1 MQFQIDGPVD
11 RCSDEDALYATCTYD
26 SDTNKVIVTSCVSG
40 FAVEQDTCEPAC
52 SSSDWVNNATT
63 NHFTADCTAALKD
76 GEQCVVTM
84 ATGYFGGKVVCVDQS
99 THFEYMIET
108 EATLCGVAVPGAA
121 TCTYDPSTNFLNVTS
136 CAPMRNTQ
144 CYPRCE
150 KKTVSSWTGPIA
162 NWDAGAEFGCAP
174 LCNASDA
181 DYGWVNNEAE
191 NHFVADCSNAVKR
204 KDAVLLLLL
213 LLLLTFDSTLFLP
226 DQERREVR
234 HDCFRRVLLCCW
246 WCRLRSR

>member
-1 MQFQIDGPVD
+1 MKVFLTASTLAV
-11 RCSDEDALYATCTYD
+11 ALVGTATANDCD
-26 SDTNKVIVTSCVSG
+26 PN
-40 FAVEQDTCEPAC
+40 
-52 SSSDWVNNATT
+52 DWVNNATT
-63 NHFTADCTAALKD
+63 NHFTADCSGAVNPGDPCL
-76 GEQCVVTM
+76 VTM

-121 TCTYDPSTNFLNVTS
+121 TCTYDSSTNFLNVTS

-181 DYGWVNNEAE
+181 DFGWVNNETE

-213 LLLLTFDSTLFLP
+213 LLLLTLNSTLFLP

-234 HDCFRRVLLCCW
+234 HDCFRRVLLCC
-246 WCRLRSR
+246 